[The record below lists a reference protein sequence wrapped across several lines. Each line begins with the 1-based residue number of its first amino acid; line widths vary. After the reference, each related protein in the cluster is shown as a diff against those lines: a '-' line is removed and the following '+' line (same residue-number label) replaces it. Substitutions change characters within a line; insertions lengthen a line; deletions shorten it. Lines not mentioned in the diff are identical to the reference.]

1 VTRGD
6 ANRDT
11 LDGVTASR
19 GAPNGGA
26 LTKLRSSL
34 PHLPPALRRLA
45 AAILERPKEAMY
57 ASITEL
63 AEVARVG
70 EASVVRLC
78 RDLGFSGFQ
87 DLKLALAADLAV
99 RADEAAHSPNGDDLR
114 GMLARV
120 TAEAVAAVQET
131 GAVVSVEALEAAVT
145 ALATASAVLIF
156 GTGASGVTARDFAY
170 KFLRLGLH
178 AAVYEDAHLAAM
190 AAATLPQGAVMLGI
204 TRSGSTIDTVQALRL
219 ARERGATTVLVT
231 QRAKSP
237 AAPYADVVLTS
248 ASSESPLTGG
258 SIPSKMGQLLLL
270 DVLYAALLRRR
281 PGAQAAVAATAR
293 AVTDRNY

>member
-1 VTRGD
+1 MKVV
-6 ANRDT
+6 RDT
-11 LDGVTASR
+11 PSA
-19 GAPNGGA
+19 GA
-26 LTKLRSSL
+26 LAKLRSSL
-34 PHLPPALRRLA
+34 PHLTPALRRLA
-45 AAILERPKEAMY
+45 LAILERPKEAMY

-63 AEVARVG
+63 AEGARVG

-99 RADEAAHSPNGDDLR
+99 LPDEERAHVPNGDDLP
-114 GMLARV
+114 GILARA
-120 TAEAVAAVQET
+120 TAEAVAALQET
-131 GAVVSVEALEAAVT
+131 SLVVDVSALEKAAR
-145 ALATASAVLIF
+145 ALEGARTVLLF
-156 GTGASGVTARDFAY
+156 GAGASGVTARDFAY

-178 AAVYEDAHLAAM
+178 AVAYEDAHLAAM
-190 AAATLPQGAVMLGI
+190 AAATLPEGSVMVGI

-219 ARERGATTVLVT
+219 ARARGATTVLVT

-237 AAPYADVVLTS
+237 AVAHADVVLKSSS
-248 ASSESPLTGG
+248 AESPLTGG

-270 DVLYAALLRRR
+270 DALYAALLLRR
-281 PGAQAAVAATAR
+281 PKAQEAVAATAK